1 MLYAALGL
9 CAVIAM
15 SLAWMGLDEWLNL
28 SDRLRRLFRRKRR
41 KARSWET

>member
-15 SLAWMGLDEWLNL
+15 SLAWMGLDEWLDL
-28 SDRLRRLFRRKRR
+28 SGRLRRLFRRKRR
-41 KARSWET
+41 KVESWKL